1 MANTIAALLENT
13 RLNKTDA
20 KVLLTHLLDRHLGWP
35 RSALISKDQES
46 LPNELLI
53 DWQSLEAQRASG
65 VPVAYLTGVKG
76 FHRIELMVNGD
87 VLIPRPETELLVD
100 LALEEIKHIHA
111 KCPNQTIQIL
121 DLGTGS
127 GAIALAIAYAIATM
141 NKTPVSLNI
150 LGVDQSSAAIELA
163 RENAKLLGL
172 NHSVEFL
179 RSNWY
184 AAIPDRYQT
193 AFNLIVSN
201 PPYIR
206 KNDPHLQEGDLRF
219 EPKSALTDNGDGLSC
234 IQEIVNNAHHYLKPA
249 GLIAIEHGYDQ
260 AAEVATLLES
270 YGFHG
275 ISTFTDLAGHLR
287 VTQARKED
295 LTF

>member
-1 MANTIAALLENT
+1 
-13 RLNKTDA
+13 
-20 KVLLTHLLDRHLGWP
+20 
-35 RSALISKDQES
+35 
-46 LPNELLI
+46 
-53 DWQSLEAQRASG
+53 
-65 VPVAYLTGVKG
+65 VAYLTGVKG
-76 FHRIELMVNGD
+76 FHGIELMVNED

-141 NKTPVSLNI
+141 NKTPVSVNI

-179 RSNWY
+179 QSNWY

-206 KNDPHLQEGDLRF
+206 KDDPHLQEGDLRF

-249 GLIAIEHGYDQ
+249 GFIAIEHGYDQ
-260 AAEVATLLES
+260 ATEVATLLES
-270 YGFHG
+270 YGLHG

-295 LTF
+295 PTF